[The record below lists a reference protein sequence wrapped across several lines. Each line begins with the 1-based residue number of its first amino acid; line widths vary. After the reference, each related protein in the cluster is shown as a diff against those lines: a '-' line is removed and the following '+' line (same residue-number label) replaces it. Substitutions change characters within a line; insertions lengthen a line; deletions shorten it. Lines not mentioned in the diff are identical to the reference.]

1 MQVHIDVPMP
11 VSYASIDL
19 ARELEKLEP
28 YGVGNPRPLFAQK
41 GLRLIGGRRIGAR
54 GQFARLTVEA
64 EIVSRHED
72 VSVHHHN
79 TGDGM
84 DHVSHSTTYYVTFQ
98 VASGDRMEFQV
109 PRREYGFL
117 VEGDRGRL
125 SFQGTRFLGFER
137 M

>member
-1 MQVHIDVPMP
+1 MMSCVLRN
-11 VSYASIDL
+11 SGLSSIKFL
-19 ARELEKLEP
+19 CATLSHMSI
-28 YGVGNPRPLFAQK
+28 VTFIVTAAK
-41 GLRLIGGRRIGAR
+41 GLS
-54 GQFARLTVEA
+54 QWHQNNQSPRLTVEA

-79 TGDGM
+79 TGNGAG
-84 DHVSHSTTYYVTFQ
+84 HISHSTTYYVTFQ

-125 SFQGTRFLGFER
+125 TFQGTRFLGFER

>member
-1 MQVHIDVPMP
+1 MFGFGLIGSVFPF
-11 VSYASIDL
+11 
-19 ARELEKLEP
+19 
-28 YGVGNPRPLFAQK
+28 LFIAVFVIVIVMFVVTAVK
-41 GLRLIGGRRIGAR
+41 GLS
-54 GQFARLTVEA
+54 QWHSNNQSPRLTVEA

-137 M
+137 A

>member
-1 MQVHIDVPMP
+1 MFGFGLIGSVFPF
-11 VSYASIDL
+11 
-19 ARELEKLEP
+19 
-28 YGVGNPRPLFAQK
+28 LFIAVFVIVIVMFVVTAVK
-41 GLRLIGGRRIGAR
+41 GLS
-54 GQFARLTVEA
+54 QWHSNNQSPRLTVEA

-125 SFQGTRFLGFER
+125 TFQGTRFLGFER

>member
-1 MQVHIDVPMP
+1 MFGFGLIGSVFPF
-11 VSYASIDL
+11 
-19 ARELEKLEP
+19 
-28 YGVGNPRPLFAQK
+28 LFIAVFVIVIVMFVVTAVK
-41 GLRLIGGRRIGAR
+41 GLS
-54 GQFARLTVEA
+54 QWHSNNQSPRLTVEA

-125 SFQGTRFLGFER
+125 SFQGTRFLGSER

>member
-1 MQVHIDVPMP
+1 MFGFGLIGSVFPF
-11 VSYASIDL
+11 
-19 ARELEKLEP
+19 
-28 YGVGNPRPLFAQK
+28 LFIAVFVIVIVMFVVTAVK
-41 GLRLIGGRRIGAR
+41 GLS
-54 GQFARLTVEA
+54 QWHSNNQSPRLTVEA